1 MHAASPRPPEAVP
14 AVVSGGPCGGVA
26 SGLSGRVARERLA
39 TYGPNIVGG
48 AARHGIVVEYL
59 LHFRN
64 PLVVLLIAA
73 SAVLGSTGETTSM
86 TIILVI
92 VLASVTLDFV
102 QEHRAER
109 ALARLQATVAVTARV
124 LRDGTLRDV
133 PVAGIVPGDLVVV
146 RAGDVVP
153 ADGTLVE
160 TDRLFVDE
168 AALTGESFPAEKR
181 VGDVAAGHGTVR
193 MGSSIA
199 SGSGRFVVDATGA
212 ATALGAMAG
221 ELSAERP
228 EPPLERGAR
237 RFGMMIL
244 RLTLFLVLFVLL
256 VNAALHRPWL
266 ESFLFAVALA
276 VGLTPEL
283 LPMIVSI
290 TLARG
295 ALRLARGHV
304 VVKRPAAIYA
314 LGSIDVLC
322 ADKTGTL
329 TEARIRVAGV
339 EDAQGAASERVL
351 RLARTN
357 SRFATGVRSPLDDAL
372 LVGDDERGEEGARKL
387 DELAFDFVRRVVSV
401 LVATAEGPL
410 LIVKGAPEDVV
421 ARCSRIARASGT
433 PDDLAHDARERLL
446 ARFHAQGEQGL
457 RVLAVATRRLP
468 AEQSR
473 LTDGDEAELAFEG
486 FVTFLDPPRADAAHA
501 VASLARAG
509 IEVKILT
516 GDNERV
522 ARHVCEALQVDV
534 GEALTGREI
543 DALSDDELAAVALRA
558 RLFAR
563 VAPGQKTRIIRALRA
578 RGRVVGFIGD
588 GINDAP
594 AMHAADVG
602 ISVDGAA
609 GVARE
614 AADVILTRGRLGVVR
629 DGVLEGRRTY
639 ANIMKYLMMATSSNF
654 GNMLSMA
661 TATLFLPFLPMLPVQ
676 ILLNNLLYD
685 VSETAIPFDRVDE
698 AELRRPHAW
707 DVREIRRF
715 MLVLGP
721 VSSLF
726 DFATFGVLLL
736 LGASVALFQTG
747 WFIES
752 IATQVLVIFVI
763 RTRRNPLR
771 SRPHP
776 LLVATSL
783 GVIAAALALP
793 FTPLGPLV
801 GFVAPPPAFFG
812 VLALLV
818 GVYLALVQAA
828 KTFAF
833 RAHAARWRAP
843 ASRATTASVRPS

>member
-1 MHAASPRPPEAVP
+1 VPAAAAGLTEREARERLVRYGQNVVRPRERHP
-14 AVVSGGPCGGVA
+14 AVVS
-26 SGLSGRVARERLA
+26 
-39 TYGPNIVGG
+39 
-48 AARHGIVVEYL
+48 YL

-64 PLVVLLIAA
+64 PLVLLLTGA
-73 SAVLGSTGETTSM
+73 SVVLGFTGDTTSM
-86 TIILVI
+86 TIILAI

-109 ALARLQATVAVTARV
+109 ALAKLQATVAATAIV
-124 LRDGTLRDV
+124 VRDGARREV
-133 PVAGIVPGDLVVV
+133 PVAVLVPGDLVLLT
-146 RAGDVVP
+146 AGDVVP
-153 ADGTLVE
+153 ADGTLQE
-160 TDRLFVDE
+160 ADRLFVNE
-168 AALTGESFPAEKR
+168 AALTGESFPVEKR
-181 VGDVAAGHGTVR
+181 AGAEAATEPAIVR
-193 MGSSIA
+193 MGTSVA
-199 SGSGRFVVDATGA
+199 SGTGRFVVEATGDATS
-212 ATALGAMAG
+212 LGSMAG
-221 ELSAERP
+221 ELAAERP

-256 VNAALHRPWL
+256 VNAAFHRPWL

-283 LPMIVSI
+283 LPMIVSV

-295 ALRLARGHV
+295 ALRLAGRHV
-304 VVKRPAAIYA
+304 VVKRPSAIYA

-329 TEARIRVAGV
+329 TEARIRVAGA
-339 EDAQGAASERVL
+339 EDASGVTSARVAA
-351 RLARTN
+351 LARTN

-372 LVGDDERGEEGARKL
+372 LGPPDPDEPRYRKL

-401 LVATAEGPL
+401 LVATDSQAPL
-410 LIVKGAPEDVV
+410 LIVKGAPEDLL
-421 ARCSRIARASGT
+421 ARCTRMLADGRVR
-433 PDDLAHDARERLL
+433 DLAAPDMEKLV
-446 ARFHAQGEQGL
+446 ARFHALGEQGF
-457 RVLAVATRRLP
+457 RVLAVATRSLATAQMRI
-468 AEQSR
+468 AADDER
-473 LTDGDEAELAFEG
+473 ALTFEG
-486 FVTFLDPPRADAAHA
+486 YVAFLDPPRADAADA
-501 VASLARAG
+501 VAALARAG
-509 IEVKILT
+509 IDVKILT

-522 ARHVCEALQVDV
+522 ARHVCASLRIDV
-534 GEALTGREI
+534 GEALTGRDI
-543 DALSDDELAAVALRA
+543 DALADDALATAAARA
-558 RLFAR
+558 RLFSR
-563 VAPGQKTRIIRALRA
+563 VSPAQKTRIIRALRA

-602 ISVDGAA
+602 ISVQGAA

-661 TATLFLPFLPMLPVQ
+661 AATLFLPFLPMLPVQ

-726 DFATFGVLLL
+726 DLLTFGVLLL
-736 LGASVALFQTG
+736 LNASVALFQTG

-763 RTRRNPLR
+763 RTRRDPFR

-783 GVIAAALALP
+783 GVLAVALALP
-793 FTPLGPLV
+793 FTPVGTLV
-801 GFVAPPPAFFG
+801 GFVPPPPAFFA
-812 VLALLV
+812 VLVILV
-818 GVYLALVQAA
+818 AVYLALAQGF
-828 KTFAF
+828 KKRAF
-833 RAHAARWRAP
+833 RAHGEWTRR
-843 ASRATTASVRPS
+843 RTRTAIAGAEPTG

>member
-1 MHAASPRPPEAVP
+1 MDTHSPAVIDAASQRTATRDGAVP
-14 AVVSGGPCGGVA
+14 GNRR
-26 SGLSGRVARERLA
+26 GLTGREARDLLLRH
-39 TYGPNIVGG
+39 GPN
-48 AARHGIVVEYL
+48 VVVRGERRGPLVSYL

-64 PLVVLLIAA
+64 PLVLLLMAA
-73 SAVLGSTGETTSM
+73 SFVLGWTGDTTSM
-86 TIILVI
+86 TIIVVI

-109 ALARLQATVAVTARV
+109 ALARLQGTVAATARAV
-124 LRDGTLRDV
+124 RDGARHDV
-133 PVAGIVPGDLVVV
+133 PVAEIVPGDLVLLG
-146 RAGDVVP
+146 AGDIVP
-153 ADGTLVE
+153 ADGTLQDAE
-160 TDRLFVDE
+160 RLFVDE
-168 AALTGESFPAEKR
+168 AALTGESFPVEKI
-181 VGDVAAGHGTVR
+181 AGEPQTDQASVR
-193 MGSSIA
+193 MGTTVA
-199 SGSGRFVVDATGA
+199 SGTGSLIVEKTGA
-212 ATALGAMAG
+212 ATALGSMAG
-221 ELSAERP
+221 ELAGERP

-244 RLTLFLVLFVLL
+244 RLTVFLVLFVLL
-256 VNAALHRPWL
+256 VNAALHRPWI

-283 LPMIVSI
+283 LPMIVSV

-304 VVKRPAAIYA
+304 IVKRPSAIYA

-329 TEARIRVAGV
+329 TEARIRVAST
-339 EDAQGAASERVL
+339 EDAGGEASARVA
-351 RLARTN
+351 RLARVN
-357 SRFATGVRSPLDDAL
+357 ARFATGVRSPLDDAL
-372 LVGDDERGEEGARKL
+372 LAGTGDDDTAPYRKL
-387 DELAFDFVRRVVSV
+387 DELAFDFVRRIVSV
-401 LVATAEGPL
+401 LVATDAHPM
-410 LIVKGAPEDVV
+410 LIVKGAPEDVLE
-421 ARCSRIARASGT
+421 RCAEIPGADGALR
-433 PDDLAHDARERLL
+433 DLDPFDKERLL
-446 ARFHAQGEQGL
+446 ARFHALGDQGF
-457 RVLAVATRRLP
+457 RVLAIAARRL
-468 AEQSR
+468 AGDRAR
-473 LTDGDEAELAFEG
+473 LQPGDESALAFEG
-486 FVTFLDPPRADAAHA
+486 FVTFLDPPREDAAHA

-522 ARHVCEALQVDV
+522 ARHVCAALHVDV
-534 GEALTGREI
+534 ADVLTGRDIERLGD
-543 DALSDDELAAVALRA
+543 DALGAAAQRA

-563 VAPGQKTRIIRALRA
+563 VSPAQKTRVIRALRA

-602 ISVDGAA
+602 ISVQGAA

-639 ANIMKYLMMATSSNF
+639 ANIMKYLMMVTSSNF

-661 TATLFLPFLPMLPVQ
+661 AATLFLPFLPMLPVQ

-698 AELRRPHAW
+698 AELRRPHVW

-726 DFATFGVLLL
+726 DLLTFGVLLL
-736 LGASVALFQTG
+736 AGASVALFQTG

-763 RTRRNPLR
+763 RTRRDPLE

-776 LLVATSL
+776 LLAATSL
-783 GVIAAALALP
+783 GVLAVALALP
-793 FTPLGPLV
+793 FTPAGPLL
-801 GFVAPPPAFFG
+801 GFVAPPAAFFA
-812 VLALLV
+812 VLVVLV
-818 GVYLALVQAA
+818 AVSRARALVA
-828 KTFAF
+828 KTRAL
-833 RAHAARWRAP
+833 RAHDSWLRKRPVASAASP
-843 ASRATTASVRPS
+843 

>member
-1 MHAASPRPPEAVP
+1 MEHEMHEGERAPGDRTA
-14 AVVSGGPCGGVA
+14 A
-26 SGLSGRVARERLA
+26 SGLTAREARERLVA
-39 TYGPNIVGG
+39 YGPNVVL
-48 AARHGIVVEYL
+48 ASARHAVFVEYL

-64 PLVVLLIAA
+64 PLVLLLMTA
-73 SAVLGSTGETTSM
+73 SAVLGWTGETTSM

-92 VLASVTLDFV
+92 VVASVTLDFV

-109 ALARLQATVAVTARV
+109 ALARLQATIAATAIV
-124 LRDGTLRDV
+124 VRDGERRAV
-133 PVAGIVPGDLVVV
+133 PVAQVVPGDLALL

-153 ADGTLVE
+153 ADGTLVDA
-160 TDRLFVDE
+160 DRLFVNE
-168 AALTGESFPAEKR
+168 AALTGEPFPVEKHVGEGAAEH
-181 VGDVAAGHGTVR
+181 AMR

-199 SGSGRFVVDATGA
+199 SGAGRFVVEKTGGATL
-212 ATALGAMAG
+212 LGSMAG
-221 ELSAERP
+221 ELASERP
-228 EPPLERGAR
+228 EPPLERGVH
-237 RFGMMIL
+237 RFGLMIL
-244 RLTLFLVLFVLL
+244 RLTIFLVLFVVL
-256 VNAALHRPWL
+256 VNAAFHRPWL

-283 LPMIVSI
+283 LPMIVSV

-295 ALRLARGHV
+295 ALRLARSHV
-304 VVKRPAAIYA
+304 IVKRPSAIYA

-322 ADKTGTL
+322 SDKTGTL
-329 TEARIRVAGV
+329 TEARICVANAEGA
-339 EDAQGAASERVL
+339 DGAAGDRVL
-351 RLARTN
+351 RLARVN

-372 LVGDDERGEEGARKL
+372 LADRDDRDPERYRKL
-387 DELAFDFVRRVVSV
+387 DELAFDFVRRVVSI
-401 LVATAEGPL
+401 LVATDAGPL
-410 LIVKGAPEDVV
+410 LIVKGAPEAVLG
-421 ARCSRIARASGT
+421 RCNRIAT
-433 PDDLAHDARERLL
+433 PDGNVRDLCASDNDAAI
-446 ARFHAQGEQGL
+446 ARFHALGEQGL
-457 RVLAVATRRLP
+457 RVLAVATRRLDREGERLEP
-468 AEQSR
+468 A
-473 LTDGDEAELAFEG
+473 DESGLAFEG

-501 VASLARAG
+501 VAALARAG
-509 IEVKILT
+509 IEMKILT

-522 ARHVCEALQVDV
+522 ARHVCGALHVDV
-534 GEALTGREI
+534 TDVLTGRDI
-543 DALSDDELAAVALRA
+543 DALAGDALAAAALRA
-558 RLFAR
+558 KLFAR
-563 VAPGQKTRIIRALRA
+563 VSPAQKTRIVQALRS
-578 RGRVVGFIGD
+578 RGRIVGFIGD

-602 ISVDGAA
+602 ISVQGAV

-661 TATLFLPFLPMLPVQ
+661 AATLFLPFLPMLPVQ

-698 AELRRPHAW
+698 SELRRPHVW

-726 DFATFGVLLL
+726 DLLTFGVLLL
-736 LGASVALFQTG
+736 LGAGVALFQTG

-752 IATQVLVIFVI
+752 IATQVLVIFII
-763 RTRRNPLR
+763 RTRHDPLS

-776 LLVATSL
+776 MLVATSL
-783 GVIAAALALP
+783 GVLCVALALP

-801 GFVAPPPAFFG
+801 GFVAPPATFFVVLVVLVAVYL
-812 VLALLV
+812 VLAQLV
-818 GVYLALVQAA
+818 KKRAFQAHDA
-828 KTFAF
+828 RIRGRP
-833 RAHAARWRAP
+833 RASIGTLERAP
-843 ASRATTASVRPS
+843 